1 MQVQETL
8 SEGLKREYR
17 ITVPAQD
24 LDGRIAARL
33 EELKSRVRINGFRP
47 GKVPAEHLKRLYG
60 RSVFG
65 EVLQELLTEGNRKI
79 VDDNKVKLAMQPKIS
94 LPETE
99 AEVEQVAEGKAD
111 LTYKVEVEV
120 LPEITVGDLKSITIE
135 QPVAD
140 IPESDI
146 EETLTRLATQNAT
159 YTDKDG
165 AAELKDKVTIDFV
178 GSVGGVEF
186 EGGKGEDHPLILGS
200 GQFIPGFEEQLVGVK
215 TGDKKDVKVT
225 FPEAYHAPDLAGKE
239 AVFAITVKKVEG
251 ATNAEINDDLAKK
264 LGMESLDKL
273 KEAVSEQIGNGF
285 KQASRQRMKRALL
298 DALDATHKFDL
309 PPTLVEQEFAGI
321 WSRVEKELESGGEAA
336 REGKTD
342 DQLKAEYRTI
352 SERRVRLGLLLAEI
366 GEKNN
371 IQVTNDEVTKAVV
384 DRARQFPGQEQMVW
398 EYYQKTPEALAELRA
413 PIFEEKVIDY
423 IVELAKV
430 TEKKVS
436 KDELFADPD
445 DEKAA

>member
-8 SEGLKREYR
+8 AEGLKREYR
-17 ITVPAQD
+17 ITVPAKD
-24 LDGRIAARL
+24 LDGRINTKL
-33 EELKSRVRINGFRP
+33 DEIKDKVKINGFRP
-47 GKVPAEHLKRLYG
+47 GKVPAAHLKRLYG

-65 EVLQELLTEGNRKI
+65 EVLQELMTEANRQI
-79 VDDNKVKLAMQPKIS
+79 VDEKNVKLAMQPKVS
-94 LPETE
+94 LPEDE
-99 AEVEQVAEGKAD
+99 KEVEEISEGRAD
-111 LTYKVEVEV
+111 LTYKVEMEV
-120 LPEITVGDLKSITIE
+120 LPEIVVGDLKAIAIE
-135 QPVAD
+135 KPVAD
-140 IPESDI
+140 VPDE
-146 EETLTRLATQNAT
+146 EVQETLDRIVLQNAT
-159 YTDKDG
+159 YEPKDG
-165 AAELKDKVTIDFV
+165 AAADKDKVVIDFV
-178 GSVGGVEF
+178 GSIDGVEF

-215 TGDKKDVKVT
+215 AGDAKDVKVS
-225 FPEAYHAPDLAGKE
+225 FPADYRATDLAGKE
-239 AVFAITVKKVEG
+239 AVFKVNVKGIEAPKE
-251 ATNAEINDDLAKK
+251 AALDDEFAKQ
-264 LGMESLDKL
+264 LGMESADKL
-273 KEAVSEQIGNGF
+273 KETVREQIASGYT
-285 KQASRQRMKRALL
+285 QASRQRMKRSLL
-298 DALDATHKFDL
+298 DALDATHKFEL
-309 PPTLVEQEFAGI
+309 PPTLVEQDFANI
-321 WSRVEKELESGGEAA
+321 WAQVEKELVTGGDKV

-398 EYYQKTPEALAELRA
+398 EFYQKNAEALAELRA
-413 PIFEEKVIDY
+413 PIFEEKVVDY

-445 DEKAA
+445 EKAA